1 MKGAYLDNASATS
14 VRKEVLEE
22 MSNKKFGMT
31 CVIDEDENLI
41 GIITDGDL
49 RRMIQ
54 KYKNNFIQKLAED
67 CMTPHPITIDREDLA
82 TKALNLM
89 EENKITS
96 LVVMDKKGKING
108 IIHLHDLWRTEMF

>member
-1 MKGAYLDNASATS
+1 
-14 VRKEVLEE
+14 
-22 MSNKKFGMT
+22 MT
-31 CVIDEDENLI
+31 CIIDDEKKLV

-49 RRMIQ
+49 RRMLQ
-54 KYKNNFIQKLAED
+54 KYKHKFLQKKARD
-67 CMTPHPITIDREDLA
+67 CMTQNPLTIDKEDLA

-96 LVVMDKKGKING
+96 LIIKSKKGNIEG

>member
-1 MKGAYLDNASATS
+1 MKQ
-14 VRKEVLEE
+14 VLEE
-22 MSNKKFGMT
+22 MSRKKLGMT
-31 CVIDEDENLI
+31 CVTDNQQRLI

-49 RRMIQ
+49 RRMVQ
-54 KYKNNFIQKLAED
+54 KYKDSFLYKKAQD
-67 CMTPHPITIDREDLA
+67 CMTPNPITISQEDLA

-96 LVVMDKKGKING
+96 LIVKSKRGKIEG